1 MELKSLDVLVLLKM
15 IADKGRPWSYSGLSE
30 DLGVS
35 VSQVHAAVRRAA
47 AARLMEDGDKPRPY
61 RPHLKEFLIHGMKY
75 CFPAEQGRLTRG
87 IPTAY
92 AAPPL
97 NSIILEASDL
107 PPVWPSSKGQVR
119 GTALLPIHR
128 AVPEAASRDSRLY
141 ELLALLDSI
150 RTGRARERELA
161 ARELTARIDHAW

>member
-1 MELKSLDVLVLLKM
+1 MQLKPLDVLVLLKM
-15 IADKGRPWSYSGLSE
+15 IAGKGRPWSYSRLSE
-30 DLGVS
+30 ELGVS

-47 AARLMEDGDKPRPY
+47 AARLMEDGDKPLPY
-61 RPHLKEFLIHGMKY
+61 RPHLKEFLIHGLKY

-97 NSIILEASDL
+97 KSTILEAGDP
-107 PPVWPSSKGQVR
+107 PPVWPYSKGTVR

-128 AVPEAASRDSRLY
+128 SVPEAAMKDPGLY
-141 ELLALLDSI
+141 ELLALIDSI

-161 ARELTARIDHAW
+161 TRELTARIDQAW